1 MKLAEAE
8 RLVAIYRDPDI
19 CTYKKARALAEKFV
33 MLGLSEF
40 LNFDDNRPSP
50 FIVFRRQWQAVVF
63 DRLFRAPSSQ
73 ALGAMEVIESF
84 SKGGW
89 PKEGIA
95 YTKFEHSKW
104 IAANVA
110 EEFKSPYEEVLACL
124 MRLQNTDAV
133 YQMPGKRF
141 VVSFDLKKRITAVA
155 EKPSM
160 PWDSMQAA
168 SRPRLN
174 ESSFRDLRL
183 GQTCLRTLQMKIN
196 RRGIFSSDRP

>member
-19 CTYKKARALAEKFV
+19 RNHEKAQALAEKFV
-33 MLGLSEF
+33 TLGLSEF

-50 FIVFRRQWQAVVF
+50 FIVYSRQWQAVVF

-73 ALGAMEVIESF
+73 AIGAMDVIESF
-84 SKGGW
+84 SKSRW

-95 YTKFEHSKW
+95 YTRSGHSKW

-110 EEFKSPYEEVLACL
+110 EKLKSPYEEGLACL

-133 YQMPGKRF
+133 YQVPGKRF
-141 VVSFDLKKRITAVA
+141 VMSFDLTAA
-155 EKPSM
+155 SEKPSI
-160 PWDSMQAA
+160 PSDSMQAA

-183 GQTCLRTLQMKIN
+183 GQTCLWTLQMEIN
-196 RRGIFSSDRP
+196 RRGIFSLDQP